1 MPRMLIVDND
11 PMQARVLTR
20 ALRSRRFEV
29 VSVRGR
35 AAAINAAKI
44 VQPDF
49 VVLEQHLDGDSGL
62 ALIRP
67 LKALNPDVAV
77 LVLTAGASIP
87 AAVDA
92 IKLGACNYLA
102 KPAYAEEILAGFG
115 LDLATA
121 DENACAHK
129 ERTHTLDE
137 LEWKHILRALND
149 CEGNIAAAARALK
162 MHRKTL
168 QRKLAQQQ
176 LKSGKDVVAEIRQRQ
191 QRQRR
196 YQLRA
201 ASGGFLRA
209 GF

>member
-1 MPRMLIVDND
+1 MPRMLIVDSD

-20 ALRSRRFEV
+20 ALRSRHFEV
-29 VSVRGR
+29 VSVRGCS
-35 AAAINAAKI
+35 AAINAAKI

-49 VVLEQHLDGDSGL
+49 VILEQHLDDGGSGL

-77 LVLTAGASIP
+77 LVLTACASIP

-92 IKLGACNYLA
+92 IKLGARNYLA
-102 KPAYAEEILAGFG
+102 KPAYAEEILAGLG
-115 LDLATA
+115 IAAA
-121 DENACAHK
+121 DDGASMHK

-149 CEGNIAAAARALK
+149 CDGNVAAAARALK

-196 YQLRA
+196 YHLRV
-201 ASGGFLRA
+201 ASGA
-209 GF
+209 S

>member
-1 MPRMLIVDND
+1 MPCMLIVDSD

-20 ALRSRRFEV
+20 ALRLRRFEV
-29 VSVRGR
+29 VSVRGCD
-35 AAAINAAKI
+35 AAINAAKV

-49 VVLEQHLDGDSGL
+49 VILEQHLDDGASGL
-62 ALIRP
+62 SLIRP
-67 LKALNPDVAV
+67 LKALNPEVAV
-77 LVLTAGASIP
+77 LVLTACASIP

-92 IKLGACNYLA
+92 VKLGACNYLA
-102 KPAYAEEILAGFG
+102 KPAYAGEIIAALGIA
-115 LDLATA
+115 AA
-121 DENACAHK
+121 DEGAPAHG

-149 CEGNIAAAARALK
+149 CAGNIAAAARALK

-176 LKSGKDVVAEIRQRQ
+176 LNSGRDVVVEIRERQ

-196 YQLRA
+196 HHLRA
-201 ASGGFLRA
+201 AAVAS
-209 GF
+209 